1 MKPTEKEQNIN
12 SIENTQRRIA
22 ELENDKKRLNSFI
35 DLLFEMLEDHK
46 IIQLTEHGLKVIK
59 HLTRNH

>member
-46 IIQLTEHGLKVIK
+46 IIQRTEHGLKVIK